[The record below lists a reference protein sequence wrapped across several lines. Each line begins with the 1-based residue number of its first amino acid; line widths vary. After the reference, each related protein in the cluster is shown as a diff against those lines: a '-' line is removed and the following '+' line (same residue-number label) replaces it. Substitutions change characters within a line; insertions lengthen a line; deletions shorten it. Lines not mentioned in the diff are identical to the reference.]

1 MWHQQLLCLT
11 CRHMW
16 VASKERLNV
25 HFNPASLLSFGD
37 ALAFVSTLLSS
48 DVVVLGPQGPELQS
62 SPTHG
67 PGSMAR
73 LAAPENAPK
82 MAEQMAVNAD
92 LTARIPQKYLIQNQS
107 GLRVYYWAES
117 VRSDA
122 RCCLLPCALV
132 VSNSETDFSVRRQ
145 HGDTAQSCF
154 SSDYMRLRKL
164 LSPNS
169 LACCFGGIDGLVWPC
184 RRVVSRP
191 SLTAWPLG

>member
-1 MWHQQLLCLT
+1 M
-11 CRHMW
+11 
-16 VASKERLNV
+16 

-37 ALAFVSTLLSS
+37 GLAFVNT
-48 DVVVLGPQGPELQS
+48 QGPELVS

-117 VRSDA
+117 VSVVQTALTYPAGHNSMTLSACIHGSLRVLTLHRFSRICSSGCSVMSVAEALHDPNEHVLHLHQ
-122 RCCLLPCALV
+122 LLMQRMAHQ
-132 VSNSETDFSVRRQ
+132 R
-145 HGDTAQSCF
+145 
-154 SSDYMRLRKL
+154 
-164 LSPNS
+164 
-169 LACCFGGIDGLVWPC
+169 
-184 RRVVSRP
+184 
-191 SLTAWPLG
+191 